1 MPHLGI
7 RNALLTL
14 IALTALVF
22 ALLWALSVRRARS
35 TSGDGTLRPSALELG
50 IGFVVAFFDTLGI
63 GSFATTTTLLKTFGI
78 VPDENLPGTILVGLS
93 LPAAAQG
100 LIFLTIVNADAT
112 LLMCVMVATV
122 LGGWL
127 GARVVTSLPRRPI
140 QVGMG
145 IGLLLAATFMTMS
158 TLGVFPSGGTAI
170 GLPTTRLVIASTGAF
185 VFGGLLMI
193 GIGNFAPCLI
203 LLTMLGLD
211 PHAAFPVIMGASA
224 VVAMVGSMTF
234 IRKARYSPRPAIAL
248 TLAGIPAVLVAA
260 FLVKSLPLLVLRWA
274 VVGVVTYAAGM
285 MLRSA
290 ARPGASPVVIVTPP
304 VATET

>member
-1 MPHLGI
+1 M
-7 RNALLTL
+7 
-14 IALTALVF
+14 F
-22 ALLWALSVRRARS
+22 AVAWVRSIRRAR
-35 TSGDGTLRPSALELG
+35 TEARDGTLRPSALELA
-50 IGFVVAFFDTLGI
+50 IGLVVAFLDTLGI
-63 GSFATTTTLLKTFGI
+63 GSFATTTTLFKTFGV
-78 VPDENLPGTILVGLS
+78 VPDENLPGTILVGFS

-100 LIFLTIVNADAT
+100 LIFMTIVNADAT
-112 LLMCVMVATV
+112 LLVCVMIATV

-127 GARVVTSLPRRPI
+127 GAQVVTSLPRRPI

-158 TLGVFPSGGTAI
+158 TLGVFPGGGTAVA
-170 GLPTTRLVIASTGAF
+170 LPVSRLAIASIGAF

-203 LLTMLGLD
+203 LLTILGLD

-224 VVAMVGSMTF
+224 VVAMVGSLTF
-234 IRKARYSPRPAIAL
+234 IEKARYTPRAAIAL
-248 TLAGIPAVLVAA
+248 TLAGIPGVLIAA

-274 VVGVVTYAAGM
+274 VVGVVTYAAFM

-290 ARPGASPVVIVTPP
+290 ARSSRPP
-304 VATET
+304 EAAVA